1 MIIIIGLIALTEI
14 FYDARRK
21 GILTLAICAT
31 EEVQKSITKF
41 GIKNDDFNSH
51 FGLQKYGEFCGTIP
65 ILEKKNGLESDKIE
79 EGKDI
84 LELRGISSSEM
95 QLV

>member
-51 FGLQKYGEFCGTIP
+51 FGLQKYSEFCGTIP
-65 ILEKKNGLESDKIE
+65 ILEKKDRYIDRKKEESQKE
-79 EGKDI
+79 
-84 LELRGISSSEM
+84 R
-95 QLV
+95 